1 MSPQFLIA
9 NAEQL
14 LPYAI
19 LLLAFLLLVFQ
30 SELARNRLF
39 DAPVLG
45 LLILFAGFRDAIT
58 PDMERYREMYEGIG
72 SGASF
77 PLEPVFLFFSRLLN
91 WIGLDYHALFFVFTF
106 LTLLFIYLGIRNY
119 TNHAN
124 LSLLLYTLIPACFLN
139 LFVEMREAGAV
150 AVAFYATSVWNRKD
164 INFRYRM
171 PAVLALAVLS
181 FLFHFSAILYWPIY
195 LVSYRFIRKPHSLSL
210 YLPLATLTLLIP
222 TSLLMG
228 AISTVALPFVPA
240 RYQGYIALF
249 MDIQTAAESGQLLKT
264 LIYVAI
270 AVSFVV
276 WRSRSSMRSSDEGIV
291 PLNLFIIGIV
301 LLNLTRSLAAAS
313 RLAYFFLIYQIVI
326 FPVLLEKVKDRV
338 TRLATTYSVVIF
350 YLAQFAWG
358 LAYYSE
364 EAANYP
370 FLRFRNLIIS
380 LLHWG

>member
-1 MSPQFLIA
+1 VSP
-9 NAEQL
+9 
-14 LPYAI
+14 
-19 LLLAFLLLVFQ
+19 
-30 SELARNRLF
+30 
-39 DAPVLG
+39 
-45 LLILFAGFRDAIT
+45 
-58 PDMERYREMYEGIG
+58 
-72 SGASF
+72 
-77 PLEPVFLFFSRLLN
+77 
-91 WIGLDYHALFFVFTF
+91 
-106 LTLLFIYLGIRNY
+106 
-119 TNHAN
+119 
-124 LSLLLYTLIPACFLN
+124 
-139 LFVEMREAGAV
+139 
-150 AVAFYATSVWNRKD
+150 
-164 INFRYRM
+164 
-171 PAVLALAVLS
+171 
-181 FLFHFSAILYWPIY
+181 
-195 LVSYRFIRKPHSLSL
+195 
-210 YLPLATLTLLIP
+210 PLATLTLLIP